1 LLKSRTAFL
10 KHHSELQME
19 VNLNFG
25 LSQIELSVYESRRR
39 KEYSDEWDKYV
50 KSKEGHNRL
59 HEKGK

>member
-1 LLKSRTAFL
+1 
-10 KHHSELQME
+10 ME